1 MRRIDSRIPCRM
13 RTQAVPQ
20 GRSERRG
27 ESVLPPDGQPL
38 RDASTPPAD
47 VFRILL
53 EPGPL
58 RIVGLFAPQGTQ
70 RHIDERVG
78 AWTQAW

>member
-1 MRRIDSRIPCRM
+1 MRRIDSRMPCRM
-13 RTQAVPQ
+13 RTQAVQQ

-27 ESVLPPDGQPL
+27 ESVLTPDGEPL

-53 EPGPL
+53 RVFRCVLPSRGVWLSRPVCAD
-58 RIVGLFAPQGTQ
+58 VGIGT
-70 RHIDERVG
+70 RG
-78 AWTQAW
+78 